1 MRFEAADGTCITLV
15 SEMVDEKV
23 LEKKES
29 YLKATTK
36 IPLST
41 IDPGPET
48 IKSSVAAALARYGM
62 PNVDKVRAMSDR
74 ESNLR
79 LRPCVTW
86 QGSKEVGGHPER
98 HSSPQLRRLCL
109 GDVKASGGSV
119 LLVPVITSLYRRLG
133 RACEG
138 GSETG
143 ELHDE
148 LV

>member
-1 MRFEAADGTCITLV
+1 MRFEAAGGAMHTLV

-29 YLKATTK
+29 YLKATIK

-74 ESNLR
+74 ESTSV
-79 LRPCVTW
+79 RPCVT
-86 QGSKEVGGHPER
+86 GRV
-98 HSSPQLRRLCL
+98 RR
-109 GDVKASGGSV
+109 
-119 LLVPVITSLYRRLG
+119 R
-133 RACEG
+133 
-138 GSETG
+138 
-143 ELHDE
+143 
-148 LV
+148 